1 MTDFQTIRDVAHER
15 GYSVQH
21 HGLYF
26 RFYPAGAQEIASE
39 EFVILAA
46 ELLAMSPGRVRERV
60 RREIARV
67 ERERRER
74 KALLSALGLSEADIS
89 WSRGGR
95 RDARREEGK
104 ERVKKRRNTAR
115 EKGIRRAARA
125 CGYRAT
131 YIGWDG
137 VVFEPADEGDDL
149 IRGLLSFEIHRGPGE
164 WPERRWREEIR
175 ARAAERRKKLE
186 VVQDGV

>member
-1 MTDFQTIRDVAHER
+1 MIDFLTIRDVAYER
-15 GYSVQH
+15 GYSAQH
-21 HGLYF
+21 HGVYF
-26 RFYPAGAQEIASE
+26 HFSPVGTQDVAS
-39 EFVILAA
+39 EFVIPVT
-46 ELLAMSPGRVRERV
+46 ELGALSPDEIRKRVW
-60 RREIARV
+60 REISRV
-67 ERERRER
+67 ERERRE
-74 KALLSALGLSEADIS
+74 KLALLSALGLSESDIS

-95 RDARREEGK
+95 RDVRREEGK

-125 CGYRAT
+125 CGYSAT

-149 IRGLLSFEIHRGPGE
+149 IRELLSFEIRRGPGE

-175 ARAAERRKKLE
+175 ARAAERRRKLE